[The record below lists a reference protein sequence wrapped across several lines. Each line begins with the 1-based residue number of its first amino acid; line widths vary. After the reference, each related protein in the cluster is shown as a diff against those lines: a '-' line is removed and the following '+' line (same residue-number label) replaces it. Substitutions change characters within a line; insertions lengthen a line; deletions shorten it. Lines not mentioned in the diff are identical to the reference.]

1 MNTQSELDRQ
11 MEIKLRAYE
20 RAHATWMNTSVFNE
34 EAKTRVEAAL
44 KIARDEYKAAYA
56 AANPTHTVC

>member
-1 MNTQSELDRQ
+1 

-20 RAHATWMNTSVFNE
+20 RIHATWMQTSIFNE
-34 EAKTRVEAAL
+34 EARTRVGAAL
-44 KIARDEYKAAYA
+44 KIARDEYKAAYV